1 MLKVQRWGNSLALRI
16 PKAFAEQAR
25 MGDGTVVKVQF
36 VNGSLVLT
44 PSEPDEVTLASLLKG
59 ITDENV
65 HSEVDFG
72 AVVGKEAW

>member
-1 MLKVQRWGNSLALRI
+1 M
-16 PKAFAEQAR
+16 E
-25 MGDGTVVKVQF
+25 VQF

>member
-25 MGDGTVVKVQF
+25 MGDGTVVEVQF